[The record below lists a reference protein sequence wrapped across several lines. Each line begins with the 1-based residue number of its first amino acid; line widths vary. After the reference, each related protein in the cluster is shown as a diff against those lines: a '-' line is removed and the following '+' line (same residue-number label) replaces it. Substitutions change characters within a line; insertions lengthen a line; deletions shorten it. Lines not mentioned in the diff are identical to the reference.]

1 VPLTSSDLA
10 AAAVAENQE
19 AMISAV
25 NELMRGLG
33 ISAAPLN
40 DPAVPLRMKQEAL
53 QGALAYVHNFFRKFA
68 DFEEKGWNG
77 PLETLLIALVDLE
90 SGTLP
95 GLLKP
100 REVGGTPMSY
110 ARQILAHHAALIL
123 DELMNLGMSR
133 AAGAREVAKE
143 IGRADISLPSAKE
156 EKKLVTAGLVISY
169 RNRLNAGWDE
179 MPDFIVEIWRRRQ
192 KDRKPSRR
200 GSRRGSQ
207 VVSPDAR
214 IMLQL
219 FGQRMDRLAA
229 NLKT

>member
-1 VPLTSSDLA
+1 MPLTSSDLA
-10 AAAVAENQE
+10 AAAVAENRE
-19 AMISAV
+19 EMIAAV
-25 NELMRGLG
+25 KELMRGLD
-33 ISAAPLN
+33 IQAAPLN
-40 DPAVPLRMKQEAL
+40 NPAVPLWMKQEAL
-53 QGALAYVHNFFRKFA
+53 QGALGYVHNFFRKFA

-90 SGTLP
+90 SGALP
-95 GLLKP
+95 ALLKP

-110 ARQILAHHAALIL
+110 ARQILAHHAALVL

-143 IGRADISLPSAKE
+143 IGRADISLPSGKE
-156 EKKLVTAGLVISY
+156 KKKLVTAGLVISW
-169 RNRLNAGWDE
+169 RDRLNAGWDA

-192 KDRKPSRR
+192 DRKPSRR

-207 VVSPDAR
+207 VVPPGAR
-214 IMLQL
+214 IMLQR
-219 FGQRMDRLAA
+219 FRQRMDRLAA